1 MHPIIAETL
10 KKERKQKQKEEE
22 RKAEKKRLKE
32 QAKKD
37 AIKAEKDAIEAAKQ
51 EKILSVHPLLRSHV
65 EQEIKELEQEALEK
79 AKQGEPFKLKDRRKE
94 KKKNFKPDPK
104 PIEVIPEEPE
114 EPHLCQSCI
123 AKNEHIIRSFKI
135 RSCTHGL
142 PGGEPE
148 EKEEEVP
155 DNIFSEREPPQ
166 EILPVER
173 EGIDVAESSS
183 SGDEE
188 MRAKLTSKM
197 SRIKKN
203 RDKPW
208 KQI

>member
-79 AKQGEPFKLKDRRKE
+79 AK
-94 KKKNFKPDPK
+94 
-104 PIEVIPEEPE
+104 
-114 EPHLCQSCI
+114 
-123 AKNEHIIRSFKI
+123 
-135 RSCTHGL
+135 
-142 PGGEPE
+142 
-148 EKEEEVP
+148 
-155 DNIFSEREPPQ
+155 
-166 EILPVER
+166 
-173 EGIDVAESSS
+173 
-183 SGDEE
+183 
-188 MRAKLTSKM
+188 
-197 SRIKKN
+197 
-203 RDKPW
+203 
-208 KQI
+208 